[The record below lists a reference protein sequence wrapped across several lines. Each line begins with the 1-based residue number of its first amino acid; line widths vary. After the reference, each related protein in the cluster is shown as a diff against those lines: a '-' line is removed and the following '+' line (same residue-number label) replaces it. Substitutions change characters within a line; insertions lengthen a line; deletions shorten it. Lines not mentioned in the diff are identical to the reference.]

1 MTSSSGDVT
10 KRDFYL
16 DGACSAHVCNRRD
29 VFQTF
34 LPLKEGVRKVNGF
47 EGSEKSAKGIGTIR
61 LPMRLPGGKVSYA
74 VIQNVLYIPESV
86 NLISQGMIMDRGI
99 WIDLINGCGANL
111 YSNPGE
117 MVATAPQIHRML
129 PFAIAWE
136 HMPRSSDAACAVS
149 TSAVAPGFPEDS
161 LLFSSKATG
170 QTVGG
175 DAKLKLWHRR
185 LADIGVEALKCL
197 PDAAERIPTT
207 LGGACDC
214 HSCLRGEYYIP
225 TTLGGACDC
234 HSCLRGE
241 YSRKLFTPLP
251 LGNRAVGD

>member
-34 LPLKEGVRKVNGF
+34 LPLKDGVRKVNGF

-61 LPMRLPGGKVSYA
+61 LPMRLPSGKVSYA

-86 NLISQGMIMDRGI
+86 NLISQDMIMDRGI
-99 WIDLINGCGANL
+99 RIELINGYGANL
-111 YSNPGE
+111 YSNTDE

-129 PFAIAWE
+129 PFDIAWE
-136 HMPRSSDAACAVS
+136 HMPRFLNTACAVS
-149 TSAVAPGFPEDS
+149 
-161 LLFSSKATG
+161 
-170 QTVGG
+170 
-175 DAKLKLWHRR
+175 
-185 LADIGVEALKCL
+185 
-197 PDAAERIPTT
+197 AEGISTT

-214 HSCLRGEYYIP
+214 HSCLRGE
-225 TTLGGACDC
+225 
-234 HSCLRGE
+234 H
-241 YSRKLFTPLP
+241 SRKSFTPLP
-251 LGNRAVGD
+251 LGNRAVEN